1 MVKGHH
7 MNNKSVCIGLV
18 SVCCL
23 ILALSVFADEE
34 ASNSV
39 YVKTDIYGR
48 IYAKCIPDESYGSK
62 GITRIYAVDKEDDKL
77 EATYPW
83 YTGDIYLMNTA
94 SGISVVRIGPWARAP
109 KPVRSNLPI
118 ACSMSG

>member
-1 MVKGHH
+1 MVKGHN
-7 MNNKSVCIGLV
+7 MNNKSVSIGLV

-62 GITRIYAVDKEDDKL
+62 GTTRIYAVDKEDDKL
-77 EATYPW
+77 ESTYPW
-83 YTGDIYLMNTA
+83 YASDIYLMNTA
-94 SGISVVRIGPWARAP
+94 SGISVVRMGPWARGRKA
-109 KPVRSNLPI
+109 VQSDLAI
-118 ACSMSG
+118 AFYMS